1 MLKRSGTNNAGSMDY
16 AAIPETDSPAASQNS
31 WGKLKMFLLL
41 ACALLVVLGLTRLS
55 TLSNMGEIRAGCN
68 LTTDFS
74 NSCSDVQS
82 EISQRVFGQTNKWH
96 DPHNN
101 GSYSFVGLPSKE
113 KSILQR
119 VSGTGSKVK
128 YIDSIELTFEPSQND
143 DKCRMSA
150 KSSSQVFSILDF
162 GTNFCNINNLYCT
175 DNKAC
180 QSFGDLK
187 YVYTVG
193 KCTDSTIKSCYT
205 V

>member
-1 MLKRSGTNNAGSMDY
+1 MLKRSGANNAGSMDY
-16 AAIPETDSPAASQNS
+16 SAIPETDSPAAAQSS
-31 WGKLKMFLLL
+31 WGKLKGFFLL
-41 ACALLVVLGLTRLS
+41 ACAILVVLGLTRLG
-55 TLSNMGEIRAGCN
+55 TLNNMGEMRAGCN
-68 LTTDFS
+68 LTVDFS
-74 NSCSDVQS
+74 NSCSDVQR

-101 GSYSFVGLPSKE
+101 GSYSFVGTPTKE
-113 KSILQR
+113 KNLLER

-128 YIDSIELTFEPSQND
+128 YTDSIEFIFEPSQND
-143 DKCRMSA
+143 ESCRLSA

-162 GTNFCNINNLYCT
+162 GTNFCNINNLYCS

-193 KCTDSTIKSCYT
+193 KCTDPTLKSCYT